1 MLAGP
6 RGGNLGSGSSPGFH
20 FRFPPGRPLT
30 ARRRARPK
38 RRKPEAVQ
46 PEPAPRSISVRA
58 YARLRDVS
66 HTAVLKAIREG
77 RIRTRPDGS
86 IDPVAADRDWDG
98 RTDPSKPLNSV
109 CGNPKH
115 RRPPGGPPTPVR
127 GRRPRKPGSP
137 AAAGGEPGPPPDMVP
152 HQENRYIAARGT
164 REEIAARRAQI
175 QLDELEGR
183 KIDKEAARQAIMH
196 LQRRLRD
203 RVLKFPHRATPEIAA
218 LTGGDPHEI
227 MRILDRE
234 AREIARDAARAV
246 LPGTPGLP
254 DDPEDPG
261 EASE

>member
-1 MLAGP
+1 MPVTAP
-6 RGGNLGSGSSPGFH
+6 R
-20 FRFPPGRPLT
+20 RP
-30 ARRRARPK
+30 RAKRPK
-38 RRKPEAVQ
+38 PEPGPPA
-46 PEPAPRSISVRA
+46 PAPRSISVRA

-66 HTAVLKAIREG
+66 HTAVLKAIRDG
-77 RIRTRPDGS
+77 RIRTLADGR
-86 IDPVAADRDWDG
+86 IDPVVADRDWDG

-115 RRPPGGPPTPVR
+115 RRPSGGPPTPVR
-127 GRRPRKPGSP
+127 GRRPRNPGSP
-137 AAAGGEPGPPPDMVP
+137 AVGVGQPSSPPEPPP
-152 HQENRYIAARGT
+152 QENRYIAARGT

-246 LPGTPGLP
+246 LPGTSGLP
-254 DDPEDPG
+254 DESDEPG
-261 EASE
+261 KKAE